1 MPRKS
6 DIVRLNLRLTRD
18 LYERLL
24 KATQKNGTSLQ
35 TEIVTQLERGLSGKV
50 PDQLKSVN
58 QQTVQAVATAVVE
71 GKFHVVGAGTPDKRQ
86 KG

>member
-50 PDQLKSVN
+50 PDQLKSLID
-58 QQTVQAVATAVVE
+58 QTAQAVATAVVE
-71 GKFHVVGAGTPDKRQ
+71 GKWTVVPAGAPDKRQ
-86 KG
+86 KD